1 MLAPRFGASLRR
13 TMGGRTSVGAV
24 GVFGAPLR
32 RAMGGRTSVGAVRV
46 FGASLRR
53 AMGGRT
59 SVGAVLVLALALGGC
74 ESSQEKSAQ
83 LERQAKLSKAEHPVE
98 DAKGLTITHASSAV
112 QVVDTQSVHSSE
124 GTAVVVTL
132 RNVSTHALRDVPIA
146 ITVKGAGGSTLYQ
159 NNGTGLEAALTSV
172 SLLAA
177 GQQFAWIDD
186 QVQATEAPKSV
197 SALVGEAPQAPASVP
212 RIVLTR
218 VHANEEGG
226 SSGVAGTVH
235 NDSAVTQRELVV
247 YGIARRGTRIV
258 AAGRAVLSK
267 VAAHG
272 STPFQVLFIGS
283 AAGAQVEAS
292 APPSTF

>member
-1 MLAPRFGASLRR
+1 MLAPRFGASLRQAI
-13 TMGGRTSVGAV
+13 GGRRGSA
-24 GVFGAPLR
+24 
-32 RAMGGRTSVGAVRV
+32 
-46 FGASLRR
+46 
-53 AMGGRT
+53 
-59 SVGAVLVLALALGGC
+59 GAVLVLALALGGC
-74 ESSQEKSAQ
+74 QSSEEKSAQ
-83 LERQAKLSKAEHPVE
+83 LERQAKLARAAHPVQA
-98 DAKGLTITHASSAV
+98 AKGLSIAHASSAV
-112 QVVDTQSVHSSE
+112 RVVGTQAVHSSE

-132 RNVSTHALRDVPIA
+132 HNVSTHPLRDVPIA
-146 ITVKGAGGSTLYQ
+146 ITVKGTGGSTLYQ
-159 NNGTGLEAALTSV
+159 NNIAGLEAALTAV
-172 SLLAA
+172 PLLPA
-177 GQQFAWIDD
+177 GAQVEWIDD
-186 QVQATEAPKSV
+186 QVQAAEAPASV

-235 NDSAVTQRELVV
+235 NASAVTQRELVV
-247 YGIARRGTRIV
+247 YGIARRGARIV

-283 AAGAQVEAS
+283 ASGAHVEAS

>member
-1 MLAPRFGASLRR
+1 VRIVVALLLC
-13 TMGGRTSVGAV
+13 AV
-24 GVFGAPLR
+24 
-32 RAMGGRTSVGAVRV
+32 
-46 FGASLRR
+46 
-53 AMGGRT
+53 
-59 SVGAVLVLALALGGC
+59 ALGGC

-83 LERQAKLSKAEHPVE
+83 LEKAAKLAKAEHPVE
-98 DAKGLTITHASSAV
+98 APKGLSIAHASSAV
-112 QVVDTQSVHSSE
+112 RVVATQSVHSSE

-132 RNVSTHALRDVPIA
+132 RNVSTHALRDAPIA

-159 NNGTGLEAALTSV
+159 NNTAGLEAALTAV
-172 SLLAA
+172 SLLPA
-177 GQQFAWIDD
+177 GAQSVWIDD
-186 QVQATEAPKSV
+186 QVQAAEAPASV
-197 SALVGEAPQAPASVP
+197 SALVGEAPQAPATVP
-212 RIVLTR
+212 QIVLTG

-226 SSGVAGTVH
+226 TSGVAGTVH

-247 YGIARRGTRIV
+247 YGLAHRGTRIV
-258 AAGRAVLSK
+258 AAGRAVLSR

>member
-1 MLAPRFGASLRR
+1 MRRGGRGLAPRFCASLRQAI
-13 TMGGRTSVGAV
+13 GGRTTC
-24 GVFGAPLR
+24 L
-32 RAMGGRTSVGAVRV
+32 
-46 FGASLRR
+46 
-53 AMGGRT
+53 
-59 SVGAVLVLALALGGC
+59 GAVLMLAIALGGC

-83 LERQAKLSKAEHPVE
+83 LEKQAKLAKAAHPVQA
-98 DAKGLTITHASSAV
+98 AKGLSIAHASSAV
-112 QVVDTQSVHSSE
+112 KVVSTQSVHSSE

-132 RNVSTHALRDVPIA
+132 RNLSTHPLRDVPIA

-159 NNGTGLEAALTSV
+159 NNTAGLEAALTEV
-172 SLLAA
+172 PILQA
-177 GQQFAWIDD
+177 GAQFEWIDD
-186 QVQATEAPKSV
+186 QVQAAEAPASV
-197 SALVGEAPQAPASVP
+197 SVLVGEAPQAPATVP
-212 RIVLTR
+212 QIALTG

-235 NDSAVTQRELVV
+235 NDSAVTQSELVV
-247 YGIARRGTRIV
+247 YGIARRGGRVV